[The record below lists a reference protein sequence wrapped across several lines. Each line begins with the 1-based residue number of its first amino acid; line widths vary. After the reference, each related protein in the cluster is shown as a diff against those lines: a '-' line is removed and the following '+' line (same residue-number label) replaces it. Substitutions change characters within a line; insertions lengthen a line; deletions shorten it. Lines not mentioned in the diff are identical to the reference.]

1 MTDFAYEDL
10 LPIGD
15 DETPYRLLTTDGVS
29 VVDGPGGRSFLQ
41 VEPKALRLLT
51 DTAMHDIAHYL
62 RPAHLQQLANILDD
76 PEASNNDCSRTRTS
90 PRAASCPCART
101 PAPRS
106 SWASAAST
114 C

>member
-41 VEPKALRLLT
+41 VEPEALRLLT
-51 DTAMHDIAHYL
+51 DTAMHDIAH
-62 RPAHLQQLANILDD
+62 
-76 PEASNNDCSRTRTS
+76 
-90 PRAASCPCART
+90 
-101 PAPRS
+101 
-106 SWASAAST
+106 
-114 C
+114 